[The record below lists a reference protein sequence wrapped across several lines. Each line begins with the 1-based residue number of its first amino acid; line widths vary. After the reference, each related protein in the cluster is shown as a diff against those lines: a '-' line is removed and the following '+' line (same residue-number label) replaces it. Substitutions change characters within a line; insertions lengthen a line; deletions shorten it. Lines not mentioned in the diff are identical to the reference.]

1 MVLRVNINKL
11 TFGYTQKLIINDLS
25 FSLASG
31 DFLTIVGKNGS
42 GKSTFIRCLLKL
54 VKIPNSMIYL
64 DDIDINDIKYFKNIG
79 YVPQKD
85 NFNYE
90 FPITV
95 SEILT
100 SFYVKKKDELFETI
114 VNRLELTK
122 IMDENINNLSG
133 GQIQRIFIA
142 RALLTKPKLLILDE
156 PTVGVDVENMK
167 AVYQI
172 LKELKNEKITII
184 LISHDLKFV
193 DGLTDYYLFLDDSLS
208 YSFKKAG
215 EK

>member
-1 MVLRVNINKL
+1 MRVNVNNL
-11 TFGYTQKLIINDLS
+11 TFGYTQKLILNDLS

-31 DFLTIVGKNGS
+31 DFLTIIGKNGS
-42 GKSTFIRCLLKL
+42 GKTTFIKCLLKL
-54 VKIPNSMIYL
+54 VKIPNSMIFL
-64 DDIDINDIKYFKNIG
+64 DDIDVNDIKRFRNIG

-100 SFYVKKKDELFETI
+100 SFYNHKKDELFDEI
-114 VNRLELTK
+114 VNRLDLTK
-122 IMDENINNLSG
+122 IMNENINNLSG

-142 RALLTKPKLLILDE
+142 RTLLTKPKLLILDE
-156 PTVGVDVENMK
+156 PTVGVDIENMK

-172 LKELKNEKITII
+172 LKELKEEKITII
-184 LISHDLKFV
+184 LISHNIKFV
-193 DGLTDYYLFLDDSLS
+193 EGLSDYYLFLDDSLT

>member
-1 MVLRVNINKL
+1 MRVNVNNL
-11 TFGYTQKLIINDLS
+11 TFGYTQKLILNDIS

-31 DFLTIVGKNGS
+31 DFLTIFGKNGS
-42 GKSTFIRCLLKL
+42 GKTTFIKCLLKL
-54 VKIPNSMIYL
+54 VKIPNSMIFL
-64 DDIDINDIKYFKNIG
+64 DDIDVNDIKRFRNIG

-100 SFYVKKKDELFETI
+100 SFYNHKKDELFDEI
-114 VNRLELTK
+114 VNRLDLTK
-122 IMDENINNLSG
+122 IMNENINNLSG

-156 PTVGVDVENMK
+156 PTLGVDIENMK

-172 LKELKNEKITII
+172 LKELKEEKITII
-184 LISHDLKFV
+184 LISHDIKFV
-193 DGLTDYYLFLDDSLS
+193 EGLSDYYLFLDDSLT

>member
-1 MVLRVNINKL
+1 LRVNVNNL
-11 TFGYTQKLIINDLS
+11 TFGYTQKLILNDIS

-31 DFLTIVGKNGS
+31 DFLTIFGKNGS
-42 GKSTFIRCLLKL
+42 GKTTFIKCLLKL
-54 VKIPNSMIYL
+54 VKIPNSMIFL
-64 DDIDINDIKYFKNIG
+64 DDIDVNDIKRFRNIG

-100 SFYVKKKDELFETI
+100 SFYNHKKDELFDEI
-114 VNRLELTK
+114 VNRLDLTK
-122 IMDENINNLSG
+122 IMNENINNLSG

-156 PTVGVDVENMK
+156 PTVGVDIENMK

-172 LKELKNEKITII
+172 LKELKEEKITII
-184 LISHDLKFV
+184 LISHDIKFV
-193 DGLTDYYLFLDDSLS
+193 EGLSDYYLFLDDSLT